1 MIDNVERL
9 LGFAEA
15 CRKQMQEPNMSDGD
29 KAMLEIDAARHEA
42 AAEEIQQ
49 LRARCEELDSLND
62 IDLAAR
68 DDLIQKLRAEVAD
81 LRSANSS
88 LAEKGLCRAHADPLK
103 CELAPCNSCVH
114 YMKAERD
121 RLREL
126 LREAHKAIYNDFLGD
141 GYLNDLGS
149 RIDAALKDGK

>member
-29 KAMLEIDAARHEA
+29 KAMLEIDAERHEA

-68 DDLIQKLRAEVAD
+68 DDLIQKLRAEVA
-81 LRSANSS
+81 A
-88 LAEKGLCRAHADPLK
+88 LK
-103 CELAPCNSCVH
+103 
-114 YMKAERD
+114 KDAERLD
-121 RLREL
+121 WIESVARQKQVQIAQSLLKTGYEIAVGMSVAVHHGS
-126 LREAHKAIYNDFLGD
+126 LREAL
-141 GYLNDLGS
+141 
-149 RIDAALKDGK
+149 DAALGGEKTS